1 MTESENPSADSRV
14 SPLEDRLRTL
24 SEEPGVYL
32 MKSESGEVLYVGK
45 SRSLKDRVRSYF
57 QETRTRSARISL
69 LVSRV
74 WDIEIIRTKTELD
87 ALILENTLI
96 KRYRPRYNVL
106 LRDDKT
112 YPYLK
117 FSWNDSFPRL
127 TITRRVRNDGNLYFG
142 PYPNP
147 SAMKDTLR
155 LIRRTFPLATCTIP
169 LDKPTLE
176 RPCVEYQIKRC
187 LGPCVQGLTSED
199 EYRQVAT
206 AVKLFLQGKSS
217 DLLMLLER
225 EMKACA
231 RSLEFEKA
239 AVVRDRYR
247 NVLQVLEKH
256 AVSFPF
262 QHPIDGLYLAR
273 TGELSLMVVLHIR
286 NGLLIGKKE
295 VELKNTED
303 APDAEIL
310 VAFLEQFYGKESA
323 CLPGEILLPMPL
335 PEDDLMTL
343 SWMSEKK
350 GEDPVRIIF
359 PRRGDKKMILDLVR
373 ENAEEALRARA
384 KRKIAPETL
393 LEETRSLLNLDR
405 LPHTMCCVDIS
416 NTGDLFP
423 VASLV
428 TFQEGRPEKSLYRKF
443 RIRYEKGQDDFKML
457 SEVMERQFG
466 ENPLPDLLVIDGG
479 PLQLDACVRTL
490 KAMGHADASRRVV
503 SLAKERVAK
512 NKMER
517 IFFPCLDAPLI
528 LPGHHPVTHLLV
540 RLRDEAHRF
549 ALKYHRTLREEY
561 LTHSRLLNIAGV
573 GPAREKKLLLSFGS
587 VRGLMEATVEEIVQ
601 KTGLSTILAASIHQS
616 LREHPPGPDPTT
628 PGMPS

>member
-1 MTESENPSADSRV
+1 MSNPENSSANLPFSSLV
-14 SPLEDRLRTL
+14 EDRLRTL
-24 SEEPGVYL
+24 PEEPGVYL
-32 MKSESGEVLYVGK
+32 MKSETGEVLYVGK

-57 QETRTRSARISL
+57 QETRVRSTRIAL

-74 WDIEIIRTKTELD
+74 RDLEIIRTKTELD

-117 FSWNDSFPRL
+117 FSWNDTYPRL
-127 TITRRVRNDGNLYFG
+127 TVTRRVRNDGSLYFG

-155 LIRRTFPLATCTIP
+155 LIRRTFPLATCTIS

-187 LGPCVQGLTSED
+187 LGPCVEGLTTET
-199 EYRQVAT
+199 EYRQVAMG
-206 AVKLFLQGKSS
+206 VRLFLQGKSN
-217 DLLMLLER
+217 DLLYLLEN
-225 EMKACA
+225 EMKARA
-231 RSLEFEKA
+231 KNLEFEKA
-239 AVVRDRYR
+239 AAVRDRYR

-256 AVSFPF
+256 TVSFPF
-262 QHPIDGLYLAR
+262 HHPIDGLYLAR
-273 TGELSLMVVLHIR
+273 SGTTAVMLVMHIR
-286 NGLLIGKKE
+286 NGLLIGKEE
-295 VELKNTED
+295 VELKNTEEASD
-303 APDAEIL
+303 EELL

-323 CLPGEILLPMPL
+323 FLPGEILLPVSL
-335 PEDDLMTL
+335 PEEDLMTL

-350 GEDPVRIIF
+350 GEDPVRIIS
-359 PRRGDKKMILDLVR
+359 PKRGDKKMILDLVR
-373 ENAEEALRARA
+373 ENAEEALNARE
-384 KRKIAPETL
+384 KRSLNSTEVLDEA
-393 LEETRSLLNLDR
+393 RSLLKRDR
-405 LPHTMCCVDIS
+405 PPRLLCCVDIS
-416 NTGDLFP
+416 NTGDLLP

-428 TFQEGRPEKSLYRKF
+428 TFQDGKPEKSLYRKF

-457 SEVMERQFG
+457 SEVMERQYR

-490 KAMGHADASRRVV
+490 EEMGHDDARRRVV
-503 SLAKERVAK
+503 SLAKERTNK
-512 NKMER
+512 NKSER
-517 IFFPCLDAPLI
+517 IFFPGQDTPLI

-549 ALKYHRTLREEY
+549 AIKYHRTLREEY
-561 LTHSRLLNIAGV
+561 LTHSRLLHIPGV
-573 GPAREKKLLLSFGS
+573 GPAREKKLLQSFGS
-587 VRGLMEATVEEIVQ
+587 VKNLMEATIEEIVQ
-601 KTGLSTILAASIHQS
+601 NAGLSVALATSIYHS
-616 LREHPPGPDPTT
+616 LRDKQDAPPG
-628 PGMPS
+628 SSS